1 MTILETLFSN
11 LLKPTMNQPR
21 SNLICCHLIAN
32 LNCMLLLSIFFSTSL
47 GIRTLDPRTLLEH
60 KLQIET
66 FGPSPLSK
74 WETGFHLEDSRASNN
89 GSNCCRCAGRGPG
102 PGFEPCCNQKK
113 KSRKH
118 ELMKITIKV
127 LALEQWHALSL
138 AIYCKLER
146 GY

>member
-1 MTILETLFSN
+1 MTILETLFIN
-11 LLKPTMNQPR
+11 LLKPTMNQPC
-21 SNLICCHLIAN
+21 SNLKCCLLIAN
-32 LNCMLLLSIFFSTSL
+32 LNCIPLLYIFFDIFGDSN
-47 GIRTLDPRTLLEH
+47 PRTVLEH
-60 KLQIET
+60 QLQIET

-74 WETGFHLEDSRASNN
+74 WQTGFHLEDSRASNN

-118 ELMKITIKV
+118 ELMKIAIKV